1 MRTQLALLLT
11 LVLAAFMA
19 SNALATTPRD
29 DAETPDTS
37 PAEVGIATP
46 SEAPGVRVSRLAA
59 AAACSSGAHTLSK
72 FGDRVYPEM
81 GNGGY
86 TSVHSDVHIAYDTAT
101 NMFLPGTHVVHTDKA
116 TQCLTDFSLDFERT
130 NTERATARTWPS
142 NAITVNGQP
151 ATSTFVQPTYPGDPN
166 GQDDPDPA
174 AHAVSN
180 ANPVS
185 ATNPNPPACS
195 PQVSGN
201 APERHAVPGQQA
213 RDHAVGADRGRRR
226 RSPCA
231 STTPAGRAC
240 TSTAT
245 ARPRAGSASTRR
257 PRRTTAASS
266 RRSPSAPRPG
276 CRSTTT
282 RARSRPTTS
291 TTPCRSA
298 RPRSRTASSSA
309 RRIGSD
315 VRRRSRPR
323 RVNAPDAN
331 FPGGSWTWHWHSPE
345 PIANYLVENSIGSY
359 DLVGPHERVRDHRTT
374 RRSRAA

>member
-11 LVLAAFMA
+11 LVLAAVMA

-46 SEAPGVRVSRLAA
+46 AEAPGVRVSRLAA

-86 TSVHSDVHIAYDTAT
+86 TSVHSDVYIAYDTTT

-116 TQCLTDFSLDFERT
+116 TQCLSDFSLDFERT
-130 NTERATARTWPS
+130 NPNANGPILAV

-151 ATSTFVQPTYPGDPN
+151 ATWTFVQPTYPGDPN
-166 GQDDPDPA
+166 GQNDPDPN

-201 APERHAVPGQQA
+201 TQNGTQCPANKLVITP
-213 RDHAVGADRGRRR
+213 VGADRGR
-226 RSPCA
+226 
-231 STTPAGRAC
+231 
-240 TSTAT
+240 
-245 ARPRAGSASTRR
+245 
-257 PRRTTAASS
+257 
-266 RRSPSAPRPG
+266 
-276 CRSTTT
+276 
-282 RARSRPTTS
+282 
-291 TTPCRSA
+291 
-298 RPRSRTASSSA
+298 
-309 RRIGSD
+309 
-315 VRRRSRPR
+315 
-323 RVNAPDAN
+323 
-331 FPGGSWTWHWHSPE
+331 
-345 PIANYLVENSIGSY
+345 
-359 DLVGPHERVRDHRTT
+359 
-374 RRSRAA
+374 